1 MDFHDTILTVKD
13 VQAILNCGKRQAYE
27 LMRLPGFPAMKLGGR
42 YFISSKGFE
51 RWLQKNMG
59 RTIRK

>member
-1 MDFHDTILTVKD
+1 MDFHDTILTVKE
-13 VQAILNCGKRQAYE
+13 VQGILNCGKRQAYE
-27 LMRLPGFPAMKLGGR
+27 LMHIPGFPAMKLGR
-42 YFISSKGFE
+42 KYFISAKALD